1 MFDDTIAAIS
11 TPLGEAGIGIV
22 RISGKD
28 ALDIADR
35 LFVSLKGRRLQEVKS
50 HTIIYGFIKDPST
63 GETVDEVL
71 VSVMKAPN
79 TYTREDT
86 VEINCHG
93 GFLPLRKTLELVLRE
108 GARLAEPGE
117 FTKRA
122 FLNGRIDLAQ
132 AEAVADLIKAKTE
145 ASQRIAMKQLKG
157 VISEKITK
165 LIDRLTELCANIEA
179 YIDFPDEDI
188 EAATLDAINAE
199 LSSIIDEL
207 ERLSKTYEEGRFLR
221 EGVNVAIVGK
231 PNVGKSS
238 LLNALLERD
247 RAIVTEFPGTTR
259 DVIEEL
265 LNIKGLLVR
274 VMDTAGIREAHEMAE
289 REGVRRSLQAIDDSD
304 LAIVVIDGSRPL
316 SDEDLYII
324 EKVRE
329 KGKRFIIAINK
340 ADLSPSVATIT
351 IHPLPLTLNI
361 SAKTGQGLEE
371 LKESIINLSL
381 GGAMG
386 ESQGLI
392 VANLRHKK
400 AIDNAITSFRKASE
414 DMVNSQPGE
423 IIALSLRDGLDHL
436 GEIVGAVTTE
446 DILNRVFSQFC
457 IGK

>member
-1 MFDDTIAAIS
+1 MLDDTIAAIS

-22 RISGKD
+22 RISGRD
-28 ALDIADR
+28 AINIADR
-35 LFVSLKGRRLQEVKS
+35 LFFSPKGKRLYSASS
-50 HTIIYGFIKDPST
+50 HTITYGFIRDPLT
-63 GETVDEVL
+63 GDLIDEVL
-71 VSVMKAPN
+71 ISVMKAPN
-79 TYTREDT
+79 TYTREDI

-93 GFLPLRKTLELVLRE
+93 GFFPLRKTLELVLRE
-108 GARLAEPGE
+108 GARLSEPGE

-122 FLNGRIDLAQ
+122 FLNGRIDLTQ
-132 AEAVADLIKAKTE
+132 AEAVADLIRAKTE
-145 ASQRIAMKQLKG
+145 ASQRVAIEQLKG
-157 VISEKITK
+157 GLSGKITK
-165 LIDRLTELCANIEA
+165 LIDRLTELCANMEA

-188 EAATLDAINAE
+188 EPATLDAINAE
-199 LSSIIDEL
+199 LTSIIDKL

-304 LAIVVIDGSRPL
+304 LVIVVIDGSRPL

-329 KGKRFIIAINK
+329 KGKRFIVGINK
-340 ADLSPSVATIT
+340 ADLCPSVATFAM
-351 IHPLPLTLNI
+351 HPLPLTLNI

-371 LKESIINLSL
+371 LKEAIINISL
-381 GGAMG
+381 VGAKG
-386 ESQGLI
+386 ESEGLI
-392 VANLRHKK
+392 VANLRHKT
-400 AIDNAITSFRKASE
+400 AIDNAITSLRKASQ
-414 DMVNSQPGE
+414 DMMNSQPGE
-423 IIALSLRDGLDHL
+423 IIALSLRDGLDYL